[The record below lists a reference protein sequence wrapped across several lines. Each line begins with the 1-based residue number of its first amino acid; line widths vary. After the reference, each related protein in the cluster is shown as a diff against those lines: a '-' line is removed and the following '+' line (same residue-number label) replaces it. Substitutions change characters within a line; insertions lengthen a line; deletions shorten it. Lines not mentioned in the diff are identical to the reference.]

1 MGPQENYAVIT
12 DYELHHPLAF
22 QIFAKVFGYPVDKT
36 EAMRRE
42 FASSLRLVAFC
53 PRDVGDRSGAK

>member
-1 MGPQENYAVIT
+1 VLA
-12 DYELHHPLAF
+12 DSRRRHPLAF
-22 QIFAKVFGYPVDKT
+22 RIFARVLGYPLGGT

-53 PRDVGDRSGAK
+53 PRGVES